1 MPRKIAAK
9 KPSHQS
15 FAMVFHAGK
24 ESLPQVRKGTP
35 SVRRICI
42 IGAGYVGLVTAAC
55 LSELGNQVV
64 CVEKDPKRLSALKR
78 DEVPFFEP
86 GLSELLA
93 RNRQNSRLTFCAS
106 IADGIRD
113 TEIVFIAVGT
123 PMRADGHADI
133 QDVRDVALEIALS
146 LDGPKV
152 IVNKST
158 VPIETGDLV
167 AAIIK
172 EHRAKDYDV
181 EVVSNPE
188 FLREG
193 SAIADFMKPDRIVLG
208 VSNGKARAIMEDL
221 YAPLDAPT
229 IVTDVRTAE
238 LIKYAANTLLAAKI
252 SLINEI
258 GAICERMSVDV
269 KDVARG
275 VGTDKRIGP
284 MFLNAGLGFGG
295 SCLPKDVTALS
306 KLAQDA
312 GVQTPL
318 LESILEI
325 NASQVERAAGRLS
338 DAMSGLDGK
347 TVAVLGLAFKP
358 NTDDVRFS
366 PAISLIGRLLSANAR
381 VVAHDPVAMHSAAE
395 SLSGDVRFARDCYDA
410 VAGADAVCVA
420 TDWNEYKQLDFAK
433 VRKAMRGSIIFDGR
447 NIYDPSQIVAL
458 GFTYL
463 GVGRAICSP
472 IETPLGSR

>member
-1 MPRKIAAK
+1 M
-9 KPSHQS
+9 
-15 FAMVFHAGK
+15 
-24 ESLPQVRKGTP
+24 
-35 SVRRICI
+35 RRICI

-64 CVEKDPKRLSALKR
+64 CVEKNAKRLSALKR

-93 RNRQNSRLTFCAS
+93 RNRQNARLTFSAS

-113 TEIVFIAVGT
+113 TDLVFIAVGT

-133 QDVRDVALEIALS
+133 QDVRDVALEIARS

-167 AAIIK
+167 AALIK
-172 EHRAKDYDV
+172 EHRAQEYEV

-193 SAIADFMKPDRIVLG
+193 SAISDFMKPDRIVLG
-208 VSNGKARAIMEDL
+208 VANGKARAIMEEL

-229 IVTDVRTAE
+229 IITDVRTAE

-306 KLAQDA
+306 RLARDA
-312 GVQTPL
+312 GVHTPL

-325 NASQVERAAGRLS
+325 NASQIERAATRLS
-338 DAMSGLDGK
+338 ETLEGLRGK
-347 TVAVLGLAFKP
+347 TLAVLGLAFKA
-358 NTDDVRFS
+358 NTDDIRES
-366 PAISLIGRLLSANAR
+366 PSIALIQRCLSQHAT
-381 VVAHDPVAMHSAAE
+381 VVAHDPVANGPARERLGNS
-395 SLSGDVRFARDCYDA
+395 VRFSDDPYDA
-410 VAGADAVCVA
+410 VVGADAVCVA
-420 TDWNEYKQLDFAK
+420 TDWNEYKQIDFEK
-433 VRKAMRGSIIFDGR
+433 VLRAMRGNVIFDGR
-447 NIYDPSQIVAL
+447 NIYDPARLAEL

-463 GVGRAICSP
+463 GVGRAVRFPSKSR
-472 IETPLGSR
+472 LGSR

>member
-1 MPRKIAAK
+1 
-9 KPSHQS
+9 
-15 FAMVFHAGK
+15 
-24 ESLPQVRKGTP
+24 
-35 SVRRICI
+35 
-42 IGAGYVGLVTAAC
+42 
-55 LSELGNQVV
+55 
-64 CVEKDPKRLSALKR
+64 
-78 DEVPFFEP
+78 
-86 GLSELLA
+86 
-93 RNRQNSRLTFCAS
+93 
-106 IADGIRD
+106 
-113 TEIVFIAVGT
+113 VFIAVGT

-133 QDVRDVALEIALS
+133 QDVRDVALEIAQS
-146 LDGPKV
+146 LNGPKV

-208 VSNGKARAIMEDL
+208 VSKGTALAIMEDL

-252 SLINEI
+252 SLMNEI

-269 KDVARG
+269 KDVAKG

-325 NASQVERAAGRLS
+325 NASQVERAVNRLAH
-338 DAMSGLDGK
+338 AMNGLEGK

-358 NTDDVRFS
+358 NTDDVRLS
-366 PAISLIGRLLSANAR
+366 PAISLIERLLSANAR
-381 VVAHDPVAMHSAAE
+381 VVAHDPVAMGPAAE
-395 SLSGDVRFARDCYDA
+395 LLPRSVTFAHDCYEA
-410 VAGADAVCVA
+410 VASADAVCVA
-420 TDWNEYKQLDFAK
+420 TDWNEYKQIDFVK

-447 NIYDPSQIVAL
+447 NIYDPGQIVAL

-463 GVGRAICSP
+463 GVGRAIRAP